1 MQTPMNLDFFF
12 KVPPAHVHDCDHHLA
27 LEVGQY
33 LQLLTKAYAVV
44 NLRGMTNSNTATIS
58 VTTQMPDTDF

>member
-1 MQTPMNLDFFF
+1 M
-12 KVPPAHVHDCDHHLA
+12 HDCDDHLE

-33 LQLLTKAYAVV
+33 LQLLTKANAVV
-44 NLRGMTNSNTATIS
+44 NLRGKTNSNTATIS